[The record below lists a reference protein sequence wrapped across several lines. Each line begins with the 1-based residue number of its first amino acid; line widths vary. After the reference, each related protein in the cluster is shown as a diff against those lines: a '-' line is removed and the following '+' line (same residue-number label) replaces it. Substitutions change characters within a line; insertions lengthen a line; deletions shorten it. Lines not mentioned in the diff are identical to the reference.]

1 MSLYD
6 YRESQRISAS
16 DPPFYALIMACFR
29 KADTHNLG
37 KLRCAFPQAWLE
49 FGLRYNAPGGRLEGE
64 QFDKPQEYPD
74 VPETIMGIPVKI
86 VDPRPDWPSTLVL
99 GSFNDYDHR
108 EKELDAEFR
117 RQAAAKREELDGT

>member
-1 MSLYD
+1 MSLHEYKV
-6 YRESQRISAS
+6 SQEISAK

-29 KADTHNLG
+29 EADTHDLE
-37 KLRCAFPQAWLE
+37 KLQRAFPGKWRE
-49 FGLRYNAPGGRLEGE
+49 FQGRYNAPGGLLEGE
-64 QFDKPQEYPD
+64 L
-74 VPETIMGIPVKI
+74 PETIMGIPVKI